1 MGNEYLTAACADTKI
16 MHFVKIVEGGD
27 KPEEGSDSKK
37 QFEGEIDSNI
47 SALVA
52 RICICI
58 YWFGQSCHSQFGLR
72 LRTDIRTVVELLE
85 FGLFSTYVIK
95 KKKG

>member
-16 MHFVKIVEGGD
+16 MHFVKIVEGGE

-37 QFEGEIDSNI
+37 QFDGEIDSNI

-52 RICICI
+52 RICIMHLLV
-58 YWFGQSCHSQFGLR
+58 WA
-72 LRTDIRTVVELLE
+72 ELS
-85 FGLFSTYVIK
+85 FSIWAAVTYEHTYS
-95 KKKG
+95 G